1 MARKAQLN
9 GSGAHPPCPEVHPPE
24 KFPDPWVA
32 DSEYLLQE
40 LARIRGL
47 ALSVPLTT
55 ETYGPTNTVVDA
67 VWRLEDLLRSLLQI
81 HRQAQRSFAQRH
93 AQKPRHGS
101 LPRPARTN
109 HA

>member
-9 GSGAHPPCPEVHPPE
+9 GPNGAPAGPEVHTPD
-24 KFPDPWVA
+24 KFPDPWLA

-47 ALSVPLTT
+47 ALAVPLTT
-55 ETYGPTNTVVDA
+55 ESYGPTNTVVDA

-81 HRQAQRSFAQRH
+81 HRQAQRSFARKH
-93 AQKPRHGS
+93 AQKPAVVA
-101 LPRPARTN
+101 LRPAARTN